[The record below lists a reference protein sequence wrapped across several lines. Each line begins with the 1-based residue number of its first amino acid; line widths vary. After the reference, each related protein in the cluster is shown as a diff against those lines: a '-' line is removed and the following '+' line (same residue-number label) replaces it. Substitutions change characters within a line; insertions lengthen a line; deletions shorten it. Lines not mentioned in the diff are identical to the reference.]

1 MRVKTCLSCKLDRPI
16 DCFHR
21 NRRTSSGLAV
31 YCKECVAANYKFNR
45 NRSEYLKKKQL
56 ENHRSKVFSGAD
68 IGRLQKLET
77 NAIIRDNTQLGNR
90 RSMDITSMFAATDDE
105 LKIKR

>member
-1 MRVKTCLSCKLDRPI
+1 
-16 DCFHR
+16 
-21 NRRTSSGLAV
+21 
-31 YCKECVAANYKFNR
+31 
-45 NRSEYLKKKQL
+45 L